1 MGRLSLVGRILGPG
15 KYFVGY
21 RCCRL
26 VKYLAEH
33 GYVGGTYDTVSQ
45 LLPSSTPRTVLNLL
59 KTVDFPR
66 FDVEINF

>member
-1 MGRLSLVGRILGPG
+1 
-15 KYFVGY
+15 
-21 RCCRL
+21 